1 MGLNPV
7 GYSDFFPL
15 CPMLKTTCHLYHLFT
30 KQQIYR
36 VSVVNS
42 ALFGNVIANNS
53 LTDNIN
59 YLLFLFYR
67 GCTETGQWRM
77 CYMSG
82 RLVYRYEAFPG
93 PDCKSI

>member
-7 GYSDFFPL
+7 GYSDLFPFVQ
-15 CPMLKTTCHLYHLFT
+15 CSRQHFIYHLFT

-36 VSVVNS
+36 VSLVNS